1 MTKVT
6 AFRFKSEVPLY
17 CKMELIGKYEAS
29 NFFIKRGIVLDL
41 LNGCYQITNKLF
53 SLIPLPKTCEKVP
66 KLDYILVFKTL
77 YAKCE
82 ACELEDFENG
92 NGSVYQLSLVHH
104 KTRRLIVHE
113 SKNKAEIFEK
123 AKLLAEHYH
132 LRIKDSA
139 SNRKN
144 PVWL

>member
-1 MTKVT
+1 M
-6 AFRFKSEVPLY
+6 
-17 CKMELIGKYEAS
+17 
-29 NFFIKRGIVLDL
+29 KRGIILDL

-66 KLDYILVFKTL
+66 KPDYVLIFKTL

-113 SKNKAEIFEK
+113 SKDKKDIFEK
-123 AKLLAEHYH
+123 AKLLAEHYQ

-139 SNRKN
+139 SNRKI
-144 PVWL
+144 PVWI

>member
-1 MTKVT
+1 MV
-6 AFRFKSEVPLY
+6 
-17 CKMELIGKYEAS
+17 LIGKYQAT
-29 NFFIKRGIVLDL
+29 NFFIKRGIILDL
-41 LNGCYQITNKLF
+41 LKGCYQVTNKLF
-53 SLIPLPKTCEKVP
+53 SLIPLPKKCETVP
-66 KLDYILVFKTL
+66 KPDYVLVFKTL

-113 SKNKAEIFEK
+113 SKDKKDIFEK
-123 AKLLAEHYH
+123 AKLLAEHYQ

-144 PVWL
+144 PVWI

>member
-1 MTKVT
+1 M
-6 AFRFKSEVPLY
+6 
-17 CKMELIGKYEAS
+17 
-29 NFFIKRGIVLDL
+29 
-41 LNGCYQITNKLF
+41 
-53 SLIPLPKTCEKVP
+53 PKTCEKVP
-66 KLDYILVFKTL
+66 KPDYVLIFKTL

-113 SKNKAEIFEK
+113 SKDKKDIFEK
-123 AKLLAEHYH
+123 AKFLAEHYQ

-139 SNRKN
+139 TNRKS
-144 PVWL
+144 PVWI